1 MIQDT
6 VFISNYNCGVQVGVK
21 LYKQSLLNVL
31 FLCFSVIITAYIV
44 SLQLTLLFLSYIA
57 GGWNPDGDCWPIGLP
72 YALFACRERSGGDW
86 WRHWGSQ
93 FNRVPPGW
101 EQNARSERH
110 HASRA
115 RCLTLLLHTSDT
127 LLLDYWA
134 LLSCWSIE
142 AVLALG
148 HIWELSSDEL
158 FSKVI
163 TVLQGGSLLCC
174 KGLVTWIKINLCVS
188 FIRESWQF

>member
-1 MIQDT
+1 MHCLLAEREEWRWLMAPLRLPIQSCSPRLRT
-6 VFISNYNCGVQVGVK
+6 ECTLRTPSCFTCSV
-21 LYKQSLLNVL
+21 LN
-31 FLCFSVIITAYIV
+31 SP
-44 SLQLTLLFLSYIA
+44 IA
-57 GGWNPDGDCWPIGLP
+57 
-72 YALFACRERSGGDW
+72 
-86 WRHWGSQ
+86 
-93 FNRVPPGW
+93 
-101 EQNARSERH
+101 H
-110 HASRA
+110 HY
-115 RCLTLLLHTSDT
+115 TSDT